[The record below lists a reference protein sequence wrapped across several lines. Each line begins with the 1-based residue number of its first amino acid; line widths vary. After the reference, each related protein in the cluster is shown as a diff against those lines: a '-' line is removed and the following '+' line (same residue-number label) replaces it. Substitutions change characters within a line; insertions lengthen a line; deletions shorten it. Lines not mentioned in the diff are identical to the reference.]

1 MKHYHR
7 IIRIFVTLV
16 VLVMTFTST
25 MNSQNYIKTETFLT
39 SSGTKEM
46 TEIQYYDG
54 IGRPTLSSSNGIGT
68 EGNYT
73 YTLKCYDTKGR
84 VSKEYL
90 PVVGNT
96 NSVELDESTVQTN
109 GSCHYNN
116 DLYPYANT
124 AYDALDRPT
133 TVYGAGQAWH
143 SSNKHIT
150 KNYGTNIVGSVK
162 RYSVTPLR
170 WNGEYY
176 PAGSLTMEET
186 INEDG
191 RKTQVFKD
199 FLQRVVLERVPDD
212 DTLNIYYIYNNK
224 NQLTYILTPEYQERG
239 YKELFAYEYRYD
251 SHGRLEKSERPHCN
265 VEQNYY
271 DTDGRVIY
279 RQDAMG
285 VFWFYFY
292 DTMGRQ
298 VIKGT
303 CSNFNYHHYRNVS
316 MQSGQDGL
324 FGTGYV
330 YSYPTTLTRAIP
342 VEVLFYDDYQF
353 LGKSMFTSS
362 PYCSGLT
369 KTNPANA
376 TGLQTGSIQRTSS
389 GEYLLTA
396 IYYDEKGRVADLRET
411 LADGGIKTTETT
423 YTFTD
428 KPQTETSTI
437 VKNGS
442 STVIVKLMTYHNYND
457 QLETISFAFNGSNPV
472 TVASYDYDDFGRIQ
486 KIQRGGNAGNVS
498 YDYNLRGWTTSID
511 GKGFKE
517 WLHYTDG
524 HGTPYYSGNI
534 SSQLWKVDNEN
545 FKRGYRFS
553 YNGFG
558 WMHRAD
564 YAEGDDQDSHQDR
577 YSEYISEYR
586 LGGSVRK
593 IERFGKKSDG
603 KYGKI
608 DNLRLYYNGLQVDSV
623 KEDALPLTY
632 TGAFDFVSK
641 TISTNGPQYT
651 YYDDGSLRWDANKG
665 VSKIEYDRNR
675 FPRRV
680 QFSNGNVTEYV
691 YSPEGEKIKAVY
703 YTAVPNISV
712 GLGQTLTLNTSN
724 TLTVDSVCYVGNLI
738 FENGQL
744 SKFLFEGGYATF
756 ANGQPVYHYYTKDHL
771 GNNRAVV
778 NQNGTIEQIVHY
790 YPFGAVYSDAGT
802 NDGLQRYKYN
812 GKELDRM
819 HGLNLYDYGARNY
832 DPLLCRF
839 TQIDPLCEKYYSMN
853 PYAYCANNPENAVDY
868 EGKRILFVNGYH
880 NILFGPFNLGP
891 VYGGEDYW
899 ATNFVI
905 NAQKFFDDFSYID
918 CRNFVDGSS
927 LIGGDLSGKDRYY
940 RGFDYAKNNF
950 NNLTFNMVKGESL
963 YMVTHSEGS
972 AFGAGIA
979 DYLISK
985 GINVSTIVHLSAD
998 EGDEFSTPQKPF
1010 TIQFGYK
1017 GDYITGNHY
1026 INGTDIQVIDKKFW
1040 SLSDQISYSHGQT
1053 NYRDVFDRIWEALYS
1068 TDYFNYNLFDLYS
1081 K

>member
-1 MKHYHR
+1 MKHYYR
-7 IIRIFVTLV
+7 IIRIFVTSV

-39 SSGTKEM
+39 SSGTKKM
-46 TEIQYYDG
+46 TDIQSKQSVS
-54 IGRPTLSSSNGIGT
+54 RNGM
-68 EGNYT
+68 
-73 YTLKCYDTKGR
+73 KTKGR

-90 PVVGNT
+90 PVVGNMSST
-96 NSVELDESTVQTN
+96 ELDESTIQTN
-109 GSCHYNN
+109 GNYYYSDQYPYNN
-116 DLYPYANT
+116 TIFDEF
-124 AYDALDRPT
+124 DRPT
-133 TVYGAGQAWH
+133 TVWGAGQAWR
-143 SSNKHIT
+143 SNNKRII
-150 KNYGTNIVGSVK
+150 KNYGTNSAGSVK
-162 RYSVTPLR
+162 RYIVTLPSNSLS
-170 WNGEYY
+170 WNGQYY
-176 PAGSLTMEET
+176 PAGSLEMEET

-191 RKTQVFKD
+191 KKTQIFKD
-199 FLQRVVLERVPDD
+199 LLQRVVLERVVGSE
-212 DTLNIYYIYNNK
+212 TLNTYYIYNSK
-224 NQLTYILTPEYQERG
+224 NQLAYVLTPEYQNSG
-239 YKELFAYEYRYD
+239 YKEKYAYEYRYD
-251 SHGRLEKSERPHCN
+251 SHGRLEKSEFPHCDN
-265 VEQNYY
+265 EQNYY
-271 DTDGRVIY
+271 DSDGRVIY
-279 RQDAMG
+279 RHDAMG
-285 VFWFYFY
+285 IFWFYFY
-292 DTMGRQ
+292 DEMGRQ
-298 VIKGT
+298 IMKGT
-303 CSNFNYHHYRNVS
+303 CSNFNYHYYHNLG

-330 YSYPTTLTRAIP
+330 FSFPSTLTHAMP

-353 LGKSMFTSS
+353 LGKNKFISS
-362 PYCSGLT
+362 PYCSSLT

-376 TGLQTGSIQRTSS
+376 AGLQTGSIRCTSS

-396 IYYDEKGRVADLRET
+396 IYYDEKGRVTDIRET
-411 LADGGIKTTETT
+411 LADGGIKTTVTS

-428 KPQTETSTI
+428 KPQTESSTI
-437 VKNGS
+437 MKNGS
-442 STVIVKLMTYHNYND
+442 STTIVKLLTYHDYND
-457 QLETISFAFNGSNPV
+457 QLETVSFSFNGSNSV
-472 TVASYDYDDFGRIQ
+472 TVASYDYDDLGRIQ
-486 KIQRGGNAGNVS
+486 TIQRGGNAGNVS

-545 FKRGYRFS
+545 FKRGYKFT

-558 WMHRAD
+558 WMRKAE
-564 YAEGDDQDSHQDR
+564 YAEGDNQNTHQNR

-586 LGGSVRK
+586 PGGSFRK

-603 KYGKI
+603 NYGKI
-608 DNLRLYYNGLQVDSV
+608 DNLRFYYNGLQVESV

-641 TISTNGPQYT
+641 TINTSGSQYA

-665 VSKIEYDRNR
+665 ISKIEYDMSR
-675 FPRRV
+675 FPYRV

-691 YSPEGEKIKAVY
+691 YGPKGEKMKTVY

-712 GLGQTLTLNTSN
+712 GLDQTLTLNTSN
-724 TLTVDSVCYVGNLI
+724 TLAIDSICYVGGLI

-744 SKFLFEGGYATF
+744 GKFLFEGGYATF
-756 ANGQPVYHYYTKDHL
+756 SNGQPVYHYYTQDHL

-778 NQNGTIEQIVHY
+778 NQNGNIEQIVHY
-790 YPFGAVYSDAGT
+790 YPFGAIYSDAGT

-839 TQIDPLCEKYYSMN
+839 TQIDPLCEKNYSMN